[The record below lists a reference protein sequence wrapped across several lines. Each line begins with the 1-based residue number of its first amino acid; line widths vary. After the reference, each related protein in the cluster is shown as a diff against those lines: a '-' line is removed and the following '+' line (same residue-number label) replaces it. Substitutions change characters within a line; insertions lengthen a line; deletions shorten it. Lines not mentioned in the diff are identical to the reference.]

1 MAHRLHI
8 SKQENATQTWDP
20 DRQLRNAVA
29 ERDRFLERCPQ
40 YRGLQQEID
49 DLLEKAGSA
58 DNRMAVLAL
67 LMESKLIEL
76 HGQLQRLNRILLSA
90 QDR

>member
-1 MAHRLHI
+1 
-8 SKQENATQTWDP
+8 
-20 DRQLRNAVA
+20 
-29 ERDRFLERCPQ
+29 
-40 YRGLQQEID
+40 
-49 DLLEKAGSA
+49 
-58 DNRMAVLAL
+58 MAVLAL